1 MMGAKRERK
10 KEKEKGGGEGGNT
23 RIQIKFIK
31 SCYSNF
37 SENHGFA
44 NPMLHVI
51 VVKPSS
57 DTFRC
62 HAAKMENRMKEKP

>member
-1 MMGAKRERK
+1 MRAKREKERK
-10 KEKEKGGGEGGNT
+10 SKRMGEKNT

-51 VVKPSS
+51 VVKASS